1 MFVFVFV
8 SAEGVQPEHLV
19 KHDEINT
26 LCMLDNH
33 EGLNYSQLTKYSASK
48 YYSDGQL
55 IGLPQYV
62 CVSASPFVYLC
73 NNTNRL

>member
-1 MFVFVFV
+1 MFVFV
-8 SAEGVQPEHLV
+8 SAEGVRPEHLV

-33 EGLNYSQLTKYSASK
+33 EGLNYYQLTKYLTSK
-48 YYSDGQL
+48 YYSGGKL
-55 IGLPQYV
+55 ICLPQYV
-62 CVSASPFVYLC
+62 CVSASPFLYQH